1 MNDHDTDVCIVL
13 FTAVPEKSG
22 DMVRHLIGG
31 GLAACIN
38 VFPVK
43 SSYVWEG
50 EYCCDNEDLLII
62 KTSTAKAEGLK
73 DEILKIHS
81 YDLPEIIII
90 PVKGGSDSYLEW
102 VKRRVEGC

>member
-1 MNDHDTDVCIVL
+1 MNDHDTGVCLIL
-13 FTAVPEKSG
+13 CTAAPEESG
-22 DMVRHLIGG
+22 NLVSHLIGG

-50 EYCCDNEDLLII
+50 EYCCDTEDLLII
-62 KTSTAKAEGLK
+62 KTSTAKAEMLK

-90 PVKGGSDSYLEW
+90 PVTGGSDAYLEW
-102 VKRRVEGC
+102 VKRRGE